1 MNGRDV
7 QLLSEVRITGR
18 DVLPDASRHLAW
30 IDATVFAGCD
40 DGSITAVDDQGVSRR
55 VAHSVEHPVTAIAG
69 SGELLA
75 VGALDGAAIIVSR
88 RGDAALFRTGS
99 AVRSAVVI
107 GDRAVFAAGDDLV
120 VSGGSSGSAQDAVP
134 LGIGA
139 LTALTRVEGSMV
151 LAGGVRGVA
160 WFDVS
165 LLAIDGRIDLPTIV
179 SASAD
184 PRRRFVAAGDLGGS
198 VHVLRPGV
206 DDASELTGYPDRVAL
221 LAWMASG
228 AGLCATADDELTV
241 WRATDEGLEDR
252 EPVRLVAHDR
262 AITALAA
269 SPTSDLVATG
279 DTGGDLYLWSPLRV
293 DAPVAHVSVDGVVLA
308 LAWSPSGREL
318 VVSTSMGELLRC
330 AVVPGSIA

>member
-1 MNGRDV
+1 MNGRDG

-18 DVLPDASRHLAW
+18 EELPDASRHLAW
-30 IDATVFAGCD
+30 IDTTVFAGCD
-40 DGSITAVDDQGVSRR
+40 DGSITALDDQGASRCLP
-55 VAHSVEHPVTAIAG
+55 HTVEHPVTAIAG
-69 SGELLA
+69 NAELLA
-75 VGALDGAAIIVSR
+75 VGAIDGAAIIVSR
-88 RGDAALFRTGS
+88 RGDAARLHPGS

-107 GDRAVFAAGDDLV
+107 GHRAVFAAGDDLV
-120 VSGGSSGSAQDAVP
+120 VSSGSVEDAVP

-139 LTALTRVEGSMV
+139 LTALTHVAGNLM

-165 LLAIDGRIDLPTIV
+165 FLAIDGRIDLPTIV

-206 DDASELTGYPDRVAL
+206 DEASELTGYPDRVAL
-221 LAWMASG
+221 LAWTASG

-241 WRATDEGLEDR
+241 WRATDEGLDDS

-293 DAPVAHVSVDGVVLA
+293 DAPVAHVNVDGVVLA

-318 VVSTSMGELLRC
+318 VASTSMGELLRC
-330 AVVPGSIA
+330 TVLPGSIA